1 MNALK
6 QPSFK
11 DWIKQNFWTITL
23 GLVMVWLGWQQERVK
38 AQQDEIHSMMKQMI
52 SDVKDQCKTFEE
64 EIKEMKAAQVYDRRD
79 LDYIIWELDL
89 KKELDE
95 HRKTSRSRG
104 GIVLNPQTERK

>member
-1 MNALK
+1 
-6 QPSFK
+6 
-11 DWIKQNFWTITL
+11 
-23 GLVMVWLGWQQERVK
+23 
-38 AQQDEIHSMMKQMI
+38 
-52 SDVKDQCKTFEE
+52 
-64 EIKEMKAAQVYDRRD
+64 MKAAQVYDRRD